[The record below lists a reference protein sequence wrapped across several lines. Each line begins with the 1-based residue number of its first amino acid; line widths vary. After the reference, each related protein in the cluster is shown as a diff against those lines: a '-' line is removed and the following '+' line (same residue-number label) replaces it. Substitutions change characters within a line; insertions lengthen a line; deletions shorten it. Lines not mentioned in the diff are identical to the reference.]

1 MKKFEMEV
9 FETLETPGCG
19 EFWGGVAVG
28 VGVGVG
34 IAVIV
39 T

>member
-1 MKKFEMEV
+1 MKNLKLEV
-9 FETLETPGCG
+9 LETLETPGCG
-19 EFWGGVAVG
+19 EFWTGVAVG

-34 IAVIV
+34 VAVIV